1 MFEDQVTVLC
11 RFGPARAEAFSPW
24 VLRGVHW
31 AGADGRRP
39 SPGAGRRRA
48 EGLLVVPYAAA
59 GGYVS
64 PAAWERLSP
73 EAVSYTHLQR
83 QADAAGQQQIAHEHA
98 AQGHAFHSLFHLY
111 PIPQTVS
118 MGEGPAGASFAR
130 MFFTCSVTADS
141 SAVPS

>member
-39 SPGAGRRRA
+39 SPGTGRHRA

-73 EAVSYTHLQR
+73 EERGGHFTLRAGDAVCPGGPL
-83 QADAAGQQQIAHEHA
+83 
-98 AQGHAFHSLFHLY
+98 
-111 PIPQTVS
+111 P
-118 MGEGPAGASFAR
+118 GEGESPAAFLAR
-130 MFFTCSVTADS
+130 TPHWVIEQAAEYPHGPMAHFEALCGGREARL
-141 SAVPS
+141 